1 MGRSKENKRT
11 TLPFFERS
19 SSPAAS
25 SLDTPV
31 EEVALV
37 EMHSPILAF
46 APVLWEADF
55 SHRHSV
61 KSQSIPKISFHELDH

>member
-19 SSPAAS
+19 SSPVAS
-25 SLDTPV
+25 SLDTTV
-31 EEVALV
+31 KTVVLV
-37 EMHSPILAF
+37 EMAP
-46 APVLWEADF
+46 PVLWEANF